1 LSDKAVVT
9 LEYSKSSPSTMAIK
23 ELHSKIELQ
32 AIDAVKDAVEVLTLI
47 EEFKESLLVDQA
59 DTIVIYKGGFDVIM
73 LKNSENPESGRS
85 IYVELNSCRNE
96 LIRYIQT
103 ARGKGFPWLEVGIAV
118 GVFVTAVLVVSRE
131 FKE

>member
-1 LSDKAVVT
+1 MRQLVSQVGPHITRNIIQAQVVYPKTASLSDKAVVT

-59 DTIVIYKGGFDVIM
+59 DTIVIYKGGFNVIK

-85 IYVELNSCRNE
+85 IFVELNSVE
-96 LIRYIQT
+96 T
-103 ARGKGFPWLEVGIAV
+103 
-118 GVFVTAVLVVSRE
+118 S
-131 FKE
+131 